1 MQNKLYWFLS
11 NQLGLNIQRIA
22 YSLRGLPHFISDL
35 RKFRK
40 NFSSALTLMP
50 CLHDWHEEGG
60 TTASEYFWQDLI
72 VARRIFEDMPK
83 RHADIGSRVD
93 GFVAH
98 VATFRNIE
106 VFDVRSVSRQIP
118 RVVFKQIDLM
128 NQDDLNALLEQYDSL
143 SCLHALEHFGLGR
156 YGDPIDPNGHE
167 KGLANMAAL
176 LKSGGVFYLSVPI
189 GRERVFFNAHRVFDP
204 RTILGLAELNGLL
217 LYSLL
222 LVNENGQISE
232 KNLDDM
238 DDEVLHN
245 LASLPYQL
253 GIFIFTKKQ

>member
-1 MQNKLYWFLS
+1 MKNKFHWFLS
-11 NQLGLNIQRIA
+11 NQLGLNIQRIV

-35 RKFRK
+35 RRFRK

-50 CLHDWHEEGG
+50 CLHDWYEENG

-106 VFDVRSVSRQIP
+106 VFDVRPVSRQIP

-128 NQDDLNALLEQYDSL
+128 NQDALNASLEQYDSL

-167 KGLANMAAL
+167 KGFANMAAL

-204 RTILGLAELNGLL
+204 RTILRLAESNDLFLN
-217 LYSLL
+217 SLL
-222 LVNENGQISE
+222 LVNVNGQICE
-232 KNLDDM
+232 KNLSDI
-238 DDEVLHN
+238 DDELLYN
-245 LASLPYQL
+245 IANFPYQL
-253 GIFIFTKKQ
+253 GIFIFTKQ